1 MRRQM
6 QFPPATCIAHLNF
19 TRGLNHDEQRSRNQH
34 VREMMG
40 DQAAAK
46 LGDSADSKTFGAPI
60 AAYAIDHV
68 FADIW
73 TRPGLDRRSRSLVT
87 MSVMIAMRQPHEFAI
102 HMGAG
107 LNNGLTL
114 KEIEEVLI
122 QALPY
127 VGYPAIATALAAAAE
142 VIKERGLDVDENY
155 TGHRGLL

>member
-1 MRRQM
+1 
-6 QFPPATCIAHLNF
+6 
-19 TRGLNHDEQRSRNQH
+19 
-34 VREMMG
+34 
-40 DQAAAK
+40 
-46 LGDSADSKTFGAPI
+46 
-60 AAYAIDHV
+60 
-68 FADIW
+68 
-73 TRPGLDRRSRSLVT
+73 
-87 MSVMIAMRQPHEFAI
+87 MSVMIALRQPYEFAT

-142 VIKERGLDVDENY
+142 VIKERGLDADKSY

>member
-1 MRRQM
+1 MI
-6 QFPPATCIAHLNF
+6 PS
-19 TRGLNHDEQRSRNQH
+19 DEGVLVKAGASRA
-34 VREMMG
+34 E
-40 DQAAAK
+40 
-46 LGDSADSKTFGAPI
+46 T
-60 AAYAIDHV
+60 
-68 FADIW
+68 W
-73 TRPGLDRRSRSLVT
+73 THWVV
-87 MSVMIAMRQPHEFAI
+87 SVMIAMRQPHEFAI

-142 VIKERGLDVDENY
+142 VIKEHGLDSNENY